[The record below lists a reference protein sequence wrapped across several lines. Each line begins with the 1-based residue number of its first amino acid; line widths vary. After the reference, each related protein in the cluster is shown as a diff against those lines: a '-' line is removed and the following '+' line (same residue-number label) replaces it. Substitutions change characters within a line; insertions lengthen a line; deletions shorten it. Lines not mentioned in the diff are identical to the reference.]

1 MTDATSAQN
10 LGRTVLGGTEHMARR
25 ICVAGVSGL
34 AGAHIARSALALGW
48 HVTGTLR
55 DATDSAKALPLMAL
69 PGARDRL
76 RLVSAD
82 TAQPESF
89 TDALTDSD
97 ALVIACLP
105 SIRSGPDGTPANDL
119 DPCAGMAHCVTP
131 AKTACQGL
139 ITAADRNGVRDIV
152 LLSSTASADPNPPPA
167 IKDELQ
173 HHSDLEHQIEHG
185 KFIAAQKTAMEIAA
199 TRLAQDRDLRLVIL
213 LSGMI
218 LGPGLLPCHDQGH
231 VLGHLRDM
239 AVKGRPWHRNM
250 PNGSMSLIHPADL
263 AKLCL
268 AALQKP
274 EAEGRYFAV
283 AKSWQWLDI
292 YNELSNFTPK
302 EALPTAVPEGTI
314 PAAATAFDFTRRDS
328 LALPRN
334 GLPEMVA
341 DFYQWLDD
349 RAEPKLNDLQIS
361 AEPVGAVVK

>member
-1 MTDATSAQN
+1 MTGATSSQN
-10 LGRTVLGGTEHMARR
+10 LRQASFGGTEHTARH

-34 AGAHIARSALALGW
+34 AGAHIARAALALGW

-55 DATDSAKALPLMAL
+55 DATDTSKTVPLMAL

-76 RLVSAD
+76 RLISAD

-89 TDALTDSD
+89 ADALKVSD

-119 DPCAGMAHCVTP
+119 DPRAGMAHCINP
-131 AKTACQGL
+131 AKAACRNL
-139 ITAADRNGVRDIV
+139 ITAADRNGIGDIV
-152 LLSSTASADPNPPPA
+152 LLSSTASTDPNPPPA
-167 IKDELQ
+167 IKNELR
-173 HHSDLEHQIEHG
+173 HHSDLEHQIEQK

-218 LGPGLLPCHDQGH
+218 LGPGILPCHHQGH
-231 VLGHLRDM
+231 VLSRLRDM
-239 AVKGRPWHRNM
+239 AVKARPWHRNT

-263 AKLCL
+263 ARLCL

-283 AKSWQWLDI
+283 AKSWQWSDI
-292 YNELSNFTPK
+292 YQEISNFAP
-302 EALPTAVPEGTI
+302 ENALPAVVPKGTT
-314 PAAATAFDFTRRDS
+314 PAATTEFDFTRRDR
-328 LALPRN
+328 LAPPRH
-334 GLPEMVA
+334 GLPEMVSG
-341 DFYQWLDD
+341 FYHWLDECND
-349 RAEPKLNDLQIS
+349 AKLDDLEIGAEP
-361 AEPVGAVVK
+361 AGAVAR

>member
-1 MTDATSAQN
+1 MTRATLPQN
-10 LGRTVLGGTEHMARR
+10 LGQASFGSTQRKARH

-34 AGAHIARSALALGW
+34 AGAHIARAALASGW
-48 HVTGTLR
+48 SVTGTLR
-55 DATDSAKALPLMAL
+55 DATDTSKTVPLMAL
-69 PGARDRL
+69 SGARDRL

-82 TAQPESF
+82 TAHPESF
-89 TDALTDSD
+89 TNALKGRD

-105 SIRSGPDGTPANDL
+105 SIRTAPDGTRANDL
-119 DPCAGMAHCVTP
+119 DPRAGMAHCVTP
-131 AKTACQGL
+131 AKTACRNL
-139 ITAADRNGVRDIV
+139 ITAADRNGIGDIV

-231 VLGHLRDM
+231 VLGQFHDM

-250 PNGSMSLIHPADL
+250 PNGSMSLIHPVDL
-263 AKLCL
+263 ASLCL

-283 AKSWQWLDI
+283 AKSWQWSDI
-292 YNELSNFTPK
+292 YNEISNFAPK
-302 EALPTAVPEGTI
+302 DALPTAVPKGTI
-314 PAAATAFDFTRRDS
+314 PAATTAFDFTRRDS
-328 LALPRN
+328 LAPPRN

-349 RAEPKLNDLQIS
+349 RVEPKLNGLQFS
-361 AEPVGAVVK
+361 AEPVGAVVR